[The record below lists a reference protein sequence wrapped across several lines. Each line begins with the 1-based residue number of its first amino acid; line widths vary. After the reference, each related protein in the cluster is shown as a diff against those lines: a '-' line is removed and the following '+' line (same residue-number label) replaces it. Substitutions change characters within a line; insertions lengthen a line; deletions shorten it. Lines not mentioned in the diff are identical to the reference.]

1 MLSIVNHWYELKLR
15 FLYLIFSFI
24 LTFVVSYFYSDILMY
39 FYVLPFISKFE
50 QKRFIY
56 TNLSE
61 VFSSCLLV
69 SLNITVVITVL
80 LSLYSIFCFLKPG
93 LYKKEFYIFK
103 TSLKLLI
110 SSILISIS
118 FVYLIIF
125 PGVIKFFIHFE
136 NFNFFDLSL
145 EAKILDYLEL
155 AFSCLFWISFIFQVP
170 IVVFLLIY
178 FNLITIN
185 FFISWRKECILICFI
200 FGALFSPPDVLTQ
213 LLIACP
219 LWIFLESV
227 ILFFLVIDEYNS

>member
-93 LYKKEFYIFK
+93 LYKKEFYILK
-103 TSLKLLI
+103 TSFKLLI

-136 NFNFFDLSL
+136 NFNF
-145 EAKILDYLEL
+145 
-155 AFSCLFWISFIFQVP
+155 
-170 IVVFLLIY
+170 LIY
-178 FNLITIN
+178 H
-185 FFISWRKECILICFI
+185 
-200 FGALFSPPDVLTQ
+200 
-213 LLIACP
+213 
-219 LWIFLESV
+219 
-227 ILFFLVIDEYNS
+227 

>member
-69 SLNITVVITVL
+69 SLNITVVTTVL

-93 LYKKEFYIFK
+93 LYKKEFYILK
-103 TSLKLLI
+103 TSFKLLSRQICCI
-110 SSILISIS
+110 S
-118 FVYLIIF
+118 
-125 PGVIKFFIHFE
+125 
-136 NFNFFDLSL
+136 
-145 EAKILDYLEL
+145 
-155 AFSCLFWISFIFQVP
+155 
-170 IVVFLLIY
+170 
-178 FNLITIN
+178 
-185 FFISWRKECILICFI
+185 
-200 FGALFSPPDVLTQ
+200 
-213 LLIACP
+213 
-219 LWIFLESV
+219 
-227 ILFFLVIDEYNS
+227 